1 MLTRSH
7 AETTTACPDGC
18 GANLKA
24 NQKYATEACRKRVS
38 RVGKATPVLTCKKCG
53 GWKAGTPRAFI
64 CDTCAGTGYEPLLR
78 VAPRAEGHP
87 RLYYGY
93 MILPSQEVD
102 GKVQVFTG
110 DTDVKPV
117 LRAMTEAMGGIY
129 QDDAVVLM
137 AMIPVEGLKADR
149 QVAA

>member
-1 MLTRSH
+1 MLTRTHGKTS
-7 AETTTACPDGC
+7 APCPCGC
-18 GANLKA
+18 GTKLKA
-24 NQKYATEACRKRVS
+24 NQKYAMEACRKRAS
-38 RVGKATPVLTCKKCG
+38 RAGKSASTCKNCRICG
-53 GWKAGTPRAFI
+53 GWRVSSTAFI
-64 CDTCAGTGYEPLLR
+64 CATCGGNDPSLR
-78 VAPRAEGHP
+78 VSPRAEGHP
-87 RLYYGY
+87 RLFYGY
-93 MILPSQEVD
+93 MVLPSREVD